1 MGEDASEQAGLPFRT
16 SFFYGWVIVA
26 ISALTMFF
34 SGPGQTYSVSTF
46 IDSYISEFGWSRSIV
61 SGMYSAGTL
70 TAGLAMGA
78 VGNVFDRRGY
88 RLVTAVVAV
97 LLGFACIW
105 MSLVSSVPM
114 LFVGFLL
121 IRLLGQGSLSL
132 SSSTMIPQ
140 WFILKKGRALS
151 YASLGS
157 VLSSAVLP
165 PLNTWIIQTYGWKM
179 GWHFWAVLL
188 VLVMAPVSYLL
199 IRNKPE
205 DVGLLPDNLQLS
217 TSSRSSGEAF
227 LDEVSWTLGEA
238 IRTRCFWLLLFC
250 RMVPSAITT
259 GLVFHQV
266 SVMAQVGL
274 PLEAAAV
281 VLCAMAIVR
290 LPVTLVAGQIADRVP
305 TKYLIALSQ
314 GGLVVSMVILLFAN
328 SMVEALVYGVLAGA
342 ISALQGISDGVIW
355 PEYYGRGS
363 LSSISGVTMMAG
375 VIGSAL
381 GPLPYGFAYDIFGNY
396 SQVIIASMLF
406 PLLGLFAAL
415 LANRPMKKEN

>member
-1 MGEDASEQAGLPFRT
+1 
-16 SFFYGWVIVA
+16 
-26 ISALTMFF
+26 MFF

-70 TAGLAMGA
+70 AAGLAMGV

-97 LLGFACIW
+97 LLGFACVW

-151 YASLGS
+151 YASLGG

-179 GWHFWAVLL
+179 GWRFWAVLL

-217 TSSRSSGEAF
+217 TFSKSSGEVF

-281 VLCAMAIVR
+281 VLSAMAIVR

-305 TKYLIALSQ
+305 TRYLIALSQ

-328 SMVEALVYGVLAGA
+328 SMVGALVYGVLAGT

-363 LSSISGVTMMAG
+363 LSSIGGVTMMAG

-396 SQVIIASMLF
+396 SQIIIVSMLF

-415 LANRPMKKEN
+415 LAKRPVRKEN